1 MGTPR
6 NVSKGEETVITKF
19 KQRAIANGFVAV
31 ARSLDGKASLELPK
45 LQSHVQGDIIA
56 VSASRGTG
64 EVSKG
69 VVAVLKDPLAAA
81 VLVYKPS

>member
-1 MGTPR
+1 
-6 NVSKGEETVITKF
+6 
-19 KQRAIANGFVAV
+19 
-31 ARSLDGKASLELPK
+31 
-45 LQSHVQGDIIA
+45 VQGDIIA